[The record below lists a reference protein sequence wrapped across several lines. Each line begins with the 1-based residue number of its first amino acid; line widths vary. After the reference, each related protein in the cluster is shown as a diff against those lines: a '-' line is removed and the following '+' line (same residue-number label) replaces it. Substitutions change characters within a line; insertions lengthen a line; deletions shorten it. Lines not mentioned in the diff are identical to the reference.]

1 MDPLVPPTLDLV
13 RFGRVAIGVS
23 GPSPHCL
30 SPGVFNRSPSSSK
43 CVDTPMS
50 PLLALR
56 EFTGGEG
63 VDIGADDGA
72 VVPED
77 VEGTRRL

>member
-1 MDPLVPPTLDLV
+1 
-13 RFGRVAIGVS
+13 
-23 GPSPHCL
+23 
-30 SPGVFNRSPSSSK
+30 
-43 CVDTPMS
+43 MS

-77 VEGTRRL
+77 VEGTRRLWVRRGVDIPEPREPSDRSGIVPIDWFKDVSGRELSAADISGQF